1 MRASGY
7 IQRCGLLVAQNRLSL
22 EPIPSSSVRNTMYNS
37 FGCEYGEV
45 NPMNQPQ
52 WGFII
57 RATLMWD
64 VPH

>member
-1 MRASGY
+1 
-7 IQRCGLLVAQNRLSL
+7 
-22 EPIPSSSVRNTMYNS
+22 VRNTMYNS

-45 NPMNQPQ
+45 SPMNQPQ

-57 RATLMWD
+57 RITLIWD